1 MTPPDPAH
9 SLEPP
14 SFSPDP
20 TLPILVGRVSPLSG
34 SAPARGSP
42 PRARTTL
49 NSPPDFHSLSVLPC
63 APGSPSSAFV
73 LLPGSQTILITS
85 RSLAKASSAP
95 CPPEVGPF
103 LPIPQFCAFR
113 CTQATQE
120 NPCAFGYVPTFSG
133 LSLLSVTWAQ
143 QYLSHKIYR
152 DLAEQCK
159 QSV

>member
-1 MTPPDPAH
+1 M
-9 SLEPP
+9 
-14 SFSPDP
+14 
-20 TLPILVGRVSPLSG
+20 SPLSG

-49 NSPPDFHSLSVLPC
+49 NCPPDFHSLSALPC

-120 NPCAFGYVPTFSG
+120 NYPGCVWNATPRS
-133 LSLLSVTWAQ
+133 LSPLERNIGFWTEAQ
-143 QYLSHKIYR
+143 MRSIGPLYKNTQ
-152 DLAEQCK
+152 DLCNFFWK
-159 QSV
+159 RKGNDGI